1 MKLPGRSSV
10 FRLFIATMILP
21 LVLILGG
28 RMVLAQGTARAAAVV
43 NDQVISLWDLDM
55 RVRLSLLLS
64 GLPRTPEV
72 YERLQRQVL
81 RNLINERLRVQEAER
96 LGVNVEEQQ
105 LRAAMA
111 QISKR
116 NRLSQDEFFA
126 LLQKE
131 NIVPSAVIDQIRAD
145 LLWQAVVRRRFQ
157 STIQISEEEIDAM
170 AARIKASAGQP
181 EMRLSEIFLAV
192 DNPSQRGEVLGTA
205 ERLIQQ
211 LRSNASFPA
220 LARQF
225 SQAVTA
231 SAGGDLGWIRGGQL
245 PEELADAAQRL
256 RPGEIAGPIETFGGY
271 HILLLRNQRQI
282 TAGEVRVNLKQI
294 LFAVP
299 NGASRA
305 DLEQVA
311 QRAAEVRGRIQDCE
325 TFDALAKE
333 VGSPGSGDMG
343 MVKLNDLPEGL
354 RQIVG
359 GLPIGQASQP
369 VQAPG
374 GISLITV
381 CQREDG
387 EIDREKIRE
396 RLLNQRLSRVS
407 RRYLR
412 DLVRAAN
419 LDLRI

>member
-21 LVLILGG
+21 LVLNLGG
-28 RMVLAQGTARAAAVV
+28 RVVLAQGTARAAAVV

-55 RVRLSLLLS
+55 RIRLSLLLS

-81 RNLINERLRVQEAER
+81 RTLINERLRVQEAER
-96 LGVNVEEQQ
+96 LGVSVEEQQ
-105 LRAAMA
+105 LRAAVE
-111 QISKR
+111 QIAKR
-116 NRLSQDEFFA
+116 NRMSQDQFFA

-131 NIVPSAVIDQIRAD
+131 NIVPSTVVDQIRAD
-145 LLWQAVVRRRFQ
+145 LLWQAVIRRRFLN
-157 STIQISEEEIDAM
+157 TIQISEEEIDAM
-170 AARIKASAGQP
+170 AARIKASEDQP

-192 DNPSQRGEVLGTA
+192 DNPSQRGEVLRTA
-205 ERLIQQ
+205 ERLMQQ
-211 LRSNASFPA
+211 LRNKASFPA

-245 PEELADAAQRL
+245 LEELTEAAQRL
-256 RPGEIAGPIETFGGY
+256 RPGEMAGPIETFGGY
-271 HILLLRNQRQI
+271 YILLLRNQRQI
-282 TAGEVRVNLKQI
+282 TAGEVRVDLKQI

-305 DLEQVA
+305 DLERAA
-311 QRAAEVRGRIQDCE
+311 QRAAEVRGRIQDCAAV
-325 TFDALAKE
+325 DALAKE
-333 VGSPGSGDMG
+333 VGSPGSGDLG
-343 MVKLNDLPEGL
+343 TVKLDDLPDGI
-354 RQIVG
+354 RQLVR
-359 GLPIGQASQP
+359 GLPIGQPSQP
-369 VQAPG
+369 VQVSG

-381 CQREDG
+381 CQREGG
-387 EIDREKIRE
+387 EIDRERIRD

>member
-1 MKLPGRSSV
+1 
-10 FRLFIATMILP
+10 MILP
-21 LVLILGG
+21 LVLSLGG
-28 RMVLAQGTARAAAVV
+28 RGVLAQDTARAAAVV

-72 YERLQRQVL
+72 YNRLQRQVL
-81 RNLINERLRVQEAER
+81 RTLINERLRVQEAER
-96 LGVNVEEQQ
+96 LGVSVEEQQ
-105 LRAAMA
+105 LRAAIE
-111 QISKR
+111 QIAKR
-116 NRLSQDEFFA
+116 NRLNQDQFFA

-131 NIVPSAVIDQIRAD
+131 NIVPSTVVDQIRAD
-145 LLWQAVVRRRFQ
+145 LLWQAVIRRRFLN
-157 STIQISEEEIDAM
+157 TIQISEEEVDGM
-170 AARIKASAGQP
+170 VARIKASEGDP

-192 DNPSQRGEVLGTA
+192 DNPSERGEVLRSA
-205 ERLIQQ
+205 ERLVQQ
-211 LRSNASFPA
+211 LRNKASFPA

-245 PEELADAAQRL
+245 PEELAEAAQGL
-256 RPGEIAGPIETFGGY
+256 RTGEMAGPIETFGGY
-271 HILLLRNQRQI
+271 YILVLRNLRQI
-282 TAGEVRVNLKQI
+282 TAGEVRVDLKQI

-305 DLEQVA
+305 DLEQAA
-311 QRAAEVRGRIQDCE
+311 QRAAEVRERIQDCAAI
-325 TFDALAKE
+325 DALAKE
-333 VGSPGSGDMG
+333 VGSPGSGDLG
-343 MVKLNDLPEGL
+343 TVKLDDLPDGM
-354 RQIVG
+354 RQLVA
-359 GLPIGQASQP
+359 GLPIGQPSQP
-369 VQAPG
+369 IQVSG

-381 CQREDG
+381 CQREGG
-387 EIDREKIRE
+387 EIDREKIRD